1 MTTAELPATPAA
13 PIAPTCSRWRRALI
27 ALAIITG
34 LALLW
39 AVAAFAYTIW
49 LRMEGALPPL
59 TQLTFEELWM
69 TRLRYPT
76 ALCLI
81 AIIGPFL
88 IGCAQRF
95 NDRVDASRAAAEQAR
110 VEKHAA
116 DTEAA
121 RQAAAQ
127 AKHRFAAQVVGL
139 QWLNPLQRRDYP
151 TEWQVLWTLGL
162 AKPNADDD
170 VLPKKPQKY
179 STVQSIGPI
188 AYNMF
193 GKQTFTGYYQAY
205 VDTILE
211 KIWEPYFADKNYFY
225 SVARGRSPRRE
236 VGDMRVELVLPPSLS
251 PAESAAFVRKKMNLY
266 FGLNDPEFSSTL
278 KPPTVRVHAG
288 GPEAGLAALSAALDY
303 LEENPE
309 RTVWVMAFDA
319 PSFPKDAQ
327 LNETGVLLVLAHSD
341 YVTGR
346 EPLAFVHRESRVPV
360 APGSGTPAPRVT
372 AAWQAAFADAAER
385 GNLPAAKIGYVI
397 HDAGQ
402 GSEAASERVGALA
415 QAMTTSLPDLDFLK
429 QGFNTGTVLGEL
441 NAGSVPTSLVLSI
454 AYAHHRNTPVLVAAT
469 RETNALPGDTRA
481 PAASAILI
489 RPPAHP
495 TPFDPKKNWF
505 RARGEG
511 TAHLPWWS
519 RRHDAPADRM
529 QGWSD

>member
-1 MTTAELPATPAA
+1 
-13 PIAPTCSRWRRALI
+13 
-27 ALAIITG
+27 
-34 LALLW
+34 
-39 AVAAFAYTIW
+39 
-49 LRMEGALPPL
+49 
-59 TQLTFEELWM
+59 M
-69 TRLRYPT
+69 TRLRLPT
-76 ALCLI
+76 ALYLLVL
-81 AIIGPFL
+81 IGPFL
-88 IGCAQRF
+88 IGCAHRF
-95 NDRVDASRAAAEQAR
+95 NDRVEASRAAAEQAR
-110 VEKHAA
+110 VEQQAA

-121 RQAAAQ
+121 RHAAAQ
-127 AKHRFAAQVVGL
+127 TKHRFTAQVVGL

-151 TEWQVLWTLGL
+151 TEWQTLWTLGL

-170 VLPKKPQKY
+170 VLPKKPEKY
-179 STVQSIGPI
+179 STVQPIGPI
-188 AYNMF
+188 ASNIS
-193 GKQTFTGYYQAY
+193 GKKSFDEFSRSYLRR
-205 VDTILE
+205 ILE

-236 VGDMRVELVLPPSLS
+236 VGDIRVELVLPPSLL
-251 PAESAAFVRKKMNLY
+251 PAESAAFVREQMDTY

-278 KPPTVRVHAG
+278 KPPSVRVHAG
-288 GPEAGLAALSAALDY
+288 GPEAGLEALSAALDY
-303 LEENPE
+303 LEENPQ

-327 LNETGVLLVLAHSD
+327 LNETGVLLVLAHPD
-341 YVTGR
+341 YATGR

-360 APGSGTPAPRVT
+360 APGSGTPAPRVA
-372 AAWQAAFADAAER
+372 AAWQGAFADAAAR
-385 GNLPAAKIGYVI
+385 GNLAIDRIGYVV

-402 GSEAASERVGALA
+402 GSEASSERIGALA
-415 QAMTTSLPDLDFLK
+415 QAMTTSLPNLDFLK

-441 NAGSVPTSLVLSI
+441 NAGSVPTSLVLGI

-469 RETNALPGDTRA
+469 RETNALPGDARA

-505 RARGEG
+505 RARGEA

>member
-34 LALLW
+34 LTVLW

-59 TQLTFEELWM
+59 SQLSFEELWM
-69 TRLRYPT
+69 TRLRIPT
-76 ALCLI
+76 ALYLI
-81 AIIGPFL
+81 VLIGPFL
-88 IGCAQRF
+88 ISCAHRF
-95 NDRVDASRAAAEQAR
+95 NDRVDARRAAAEQAR
-110 VEKHAA
+110 VEQHAA
-116 DTEAA
+116 DAEIA
-121 RQAAAQ
+121 RLSAAQ

-139 QWLNPLQRRDYP
+139 QWLNPLQRRGYP
-151 TEWQVLWTLGL
+151 TEWNLLWTLGL
-162 AKPNADDD
+162 AKANPDDSQVRKD
-170 VLPKKPQKY
+170 PQLF
-179 STVQSIGPI
+179 STLQSIGPI
-188 AYNMF
+188 ASNMF
-193 GKQTFTGYYQAY
+193 GKDFDEYATDY
-205 VDTILE
+205 LRE
-211 KIWEPYFADKNYFY
+211 LLSKIWEPYFADKNYFY

-251 PAESAAFVRKKMNLY
+251 PADSAAFVREQMDTY
-266 FGLNDPEFSSTL
+266 FGLTKPKYSSTL
-278 KPPTVRVHAG
+278 KLPSVRVHAG
-288 GPEAGLAALSAALDY
+288 GPEAGLSALSAALDY
-303 LEENPE
+303 LEENPQ

-385 GNLPAAKIGYVI
+385 GNLTADRIGYLI

-441 NAGSVPTSLVLSI
+441 NAGSVPTSLVLGI

-489 RPPAHP
+489 RPPAKP
-495 TPFDPKKNWF
+495 SPFDPKKNWF

-519 RRHDAPADRM
+519 RRHDAAADRM